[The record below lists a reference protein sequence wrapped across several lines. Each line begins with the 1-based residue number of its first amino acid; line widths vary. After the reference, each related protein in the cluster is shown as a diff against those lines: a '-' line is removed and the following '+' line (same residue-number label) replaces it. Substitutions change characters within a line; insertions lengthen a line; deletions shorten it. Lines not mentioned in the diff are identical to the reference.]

1 MKSIDIKGSLRKELG
16 KKATKALRKENIVPC
31 ILYGAAKN
39 DKGETAVTHFQVP
52 ASSLRKL
59 IYTPE
64 IFVVNLDID
73 GVVKNAILQEVQ
85 FHPLNEQILHID
97 FLEIDESKPIIMNV
111 PVVLQGLAP
120 GVLGGGKLH
129 HQMRKLKVH
138 ALYTSIPESLNVD
151 ISNLKLG
158 KSIKVGNLKFDNLEL
173 LNPKDAVVCSVKT
186 TRAAVDE
193 STTTTEEAADT
204 ETAPAAADAESK

>member
-1 MKSIDIKGSLRKELG
+1 MKSIDIKGTVRKEVG

-31 ILYGAAKN
+31 IVYGAAKN

-52 ASSLRKL
+52 ASNLRKL

-85 FHPLNEQILHID
+85 FHPLHEQILHID
-97 FLEIDESKPIIMNV
+97 FLEIDESKPIVMNV
-111 PVVLQGLAP
+111 PVVLEGLAP
-120 GVLGGGKLH
+120 GVLAGGKMH
-129 HQMRKLKVH
+129 HQMRKLKVR
-138 ALYTSIPESLNVD
+138 ALYTTIPEFLTVD
-151 ISNLKLG
+151 VSKLKLG
-158 KSIKVGNLKFDNLEL
+158 KSIKVGDLKFDNLEL

-186 TRAAVDE
+186 TRSAVDD
-193 STTTTEEAADT
+193 SNATT
-204 ETAPAAADAESK
+204 ETADATDAEPAANAE